1 MNIDCI
7 KYINDGAYAEIWL
20 ARDELSR
27 LVAVKAMKPSGV
39 GVSDLMQHADVLI
52 RAEHPNV
59 VQVYSIETIDIPNK
73 EGVTLFGNQDCIVME
88 YVQGITF
95 DQYLSKGS
103 LSNLSLYKTG
113 SQILEGLIHIHSK
126 NLVHRDLH
134 DNNIMVSESGK
145 VKLIDIMYI
154 DSLSEISEQAKS
166 SRIDYDIVRL
176 TDVLE
181 RLIRESKLGEDGVTE
196 FGQMI
201 SGKENLLDIKNA
213 FYDIFTFAHERFHIS
228 GVFLKG
234 GAILKLRHYKFKAEA
249 LIDVL
254 EFFKNAKN
262 AVKGYRIDN
271 DMLSGVEVEFVSTNT
286 KSELIDMLYRS
297 PDCELMADTL
307 EHIYDYTGNQ
317 P

>member
-7 KYINDGAYAEIWL
+7 EYINDGAFAEIWL
-20 ARDELSR
+20 ARDELKR

-59 VQVYSIETIDIPNK
+59 VQVYSIETIDIPYQA
-73 EGVTLFGNQDCIVME
+73 GVTLSGHQDCIVME

-95 DQYLSKGS
+95 DKYLAQEG
-103 LSNLSLYKTG
+103 LSSAALYKIG
-113 SQILEGLIHIHSK
+113 FQILEGLIHIHSK
-126 NLVHRDLH
+126 NLVHMDLH
-134 DNNIMVSESGK
+134 DNNIMVSDIGQ
-145 VKLIDIMYI
+145 VKLIDIMYN
-154 DSLSEISEQAKS
+154 DSLSEVSDKVKLAKVG
-166 SRIDYDIVRL
+166 YDIGRL
-176 TDVLE
+176 IQALE
-181 RLIRESKLGEDGVTE
+181 RLIGKSKLGNNGIVE
-196 FGQMI
+196 FKKMI
-201 SGKENLLDIKNA
+201 DGKENLLDIKNA

-234 GAILKLRHYKFKAEA
+234 NSISKLRHYKFKAEA

-254 EFFKNAKN
+254 DFFKYAKN

-271 DMLSGVEVEFVSTNT
+271 DMLSDVEVEFVSTKT
-286 KSELIDMLYRS
+286 KSELVDMLYQS
-297 PDCELMADTL
+297 PECETMVYTL
-307 EHIYDYTGNQ
+307 EHIYDYTGNV